1 MAYNIGSLSRGL
13 IFKCDLHLV
22 FQDDSALNEIEDN
35 RINHQLQ
42 TLDTHV
48 SSKEYVGSSA
58 EAPWLRVPT
67 KEQSDKQSDAG
78 VVKAAATELV
88 NCPEKELVPT
98 SDVLASCAYS
108 VMTASD
114 IANQNVNEDLIIP
127 SQLCAAPSSI
137 DSKNRVNSELN
148 VLEDK
153 VAVNTGAD
161 TNDIVFR
168 RQRIKKKRN
177 GVPSDGTTKVKR
189 VSFHEDF
196 IRNESETAGK
206 CGTDF
211 SVSFLPPNFI
221 IKRDAVKGRY
231 SWCAEGDA
239 PFMCRRSNE
248 SDTKSDIYLSSS
260 TLTSSDEI
268 VCMEDRNTNNTGN
281 KQMDKRML
289 SETAHAPPVAER
301 GIPEGQE
308 DPPSYASSLCLYKQ
322 GTGGSL
328 PEAICR
334 LSVNLNRFP
343 PLPDSV
349 DWSSDSESIPA
360 SDSEFICSRTAHLMS
375 SSFKEN
381 HVLENSASLSQLDV
395 RKSKLRSP
403 HNKSRKGTP
412 LGLIPPRDIA
422 SKTSLLNRFMRSLT
436 EKKFMQKPKVALKPS
451 RSLYIPAT
459 GKVDHKQLLEHFK
472 TELSA
477 VYHNVEQVC
486 LVIPKL
492 EETFRA
498 QVFLDPAEVLYRVR
512 NVLLLT
518 CLYRYFFV
526 CLSLFLRLVKSMSKI
541 D

>member
-1 MAYNIGSLSRGL
+1 MPLLCVI
-13 IFKCDLHLV
+13 
-22 FQDDSALNEIEDN
+22 FQDDSTLNEIEDN
-35 RINHQLQ
+35 RINHHLQ

-48 SSKEYVGSSA
+48 ASKEYVGSSA
-58 EAPWLRVPT
+58 EAPWLHVPT

-78 VVKAAATELV
+78 VIKVAATELV
-88 NCPEKELVPT
+88 DCPEKEVVPT
-98 SDVLASCAYS
+98 SDVFASCAYS

-114 IANQNVNEDLIIP
+114 IANQNVNEDSIIP
-127 SQLCAAPSSI
+127 SRLCAATSSI

-148 VLEDK
+148 VLEDE

-196 IRNESETAGK
+196 IRNESESAGK
-206 CGTDF
+206 CGSDF
-211 SVSFLPPNFI
+211 SVSFLPPNCI
-221 IKRDAVKGRY
+221 IKRDVIKGRY

-239 PFMCRRSNE
+239 PFMRRRSNE

-268 VCMEDRNTNNTGN
+268 VSMEDQNTNNTGS
-281 KQMDKRML
+281 KQMDKRMI
-289 SETAHAPPVAER
+289 SETARAPPVAER
-301 GIPEGQE
+301 GTPEGQE
-308 DPPSYASSLCLYKQ
+308 DPTSYASSICLHKP
-322 GTGGSL
+322 GNGGSL

-334 LSVNLNRFP
+334 LSVNLSRFA

-375 SSFKEN
+375 SSFKED

-395 RKSKLRSP
+395 HKSKLHSP

-412 LGLIPPRDIA
+412 LGLIPPRDVA

-436 EKKFMQKPKVALKPS
+436 EKKFMQKPKVALKSS

-459 GKVDHKQLLEHFK
+459 RKVDHKQVLQHFQ

-512 NVLLLT
+512 NVLLLSFSYWY
-518 CLYRYFFV
+518 CFV
-526 CLSLFLRLVKSMSKI
+526 SVIIS
-541 D
+541 

>member
-1 MAYNIGSLSRGL
+1 MA
-13 IFKCDLHLV
+13 
-22 FQDDSALNEIEDN
+22 
-35 RINHQLQ
+35 
-42 TLDTHV
+42 
-48 SSKEYVGSSA
+48 SKKYVGSSS
-58 EAPWLRVPT
+58 EAAWLRVPA
-67 KEQSDKQSDAG
+67 KEQSDKHSFAV

-88 NCPEKELVPT
+88 NCPEKELIPT

-127 SQLCAAPSSI
+127 SRPCAAPSSV
-137 DSKNRVNSELN
+137 DSRNRINSDLN

-161 TNDIVFR
+161 TNDVVFR
-168 RQRIKKKRN
+168 RHRIKKKRN

-196 IRNESETAGK
+196 IRNESQSSGK
-206 CGTDF
+206 SGTDF
-211 SVSFLPPNFI
+211 SVSFLPPNCI
-221 IKRDAVKGRY
+221 IKRDAIKGRY

-239 PFMCRRSNE
+239 PFMRRRSNE
-248 SDTKSDIYLSSS
+248 PDTKSDIYLSSS

-268 VCMEDRNTNNTGN
+268 VCMEDQNTNNTGN
-281 KQMDKRML
+281 KQMDKCML

-301 GIPEGQE
+301 GTPEGQE
-308 DPPSYASSLCLYKQ
+308 DPPSYASSLCLHKQ
-322 GTGGSL
+322 GNGDSL

-343 PLPDSV
+343 PLPDFV

-412 LGLIPPRDIA
+412 LGLIPPRDVA

-459 GKVDHKQLLEHFK
+459 TKVDHKQVLEHFK

-477 VYHNVEQVC
+477 VYHNVEQVS

-518 CLYRYFFV
+518 CLYRYCF
-526 CLSLFLRLVKSMSKI
+526 MSVI
-541 D
+541 IS